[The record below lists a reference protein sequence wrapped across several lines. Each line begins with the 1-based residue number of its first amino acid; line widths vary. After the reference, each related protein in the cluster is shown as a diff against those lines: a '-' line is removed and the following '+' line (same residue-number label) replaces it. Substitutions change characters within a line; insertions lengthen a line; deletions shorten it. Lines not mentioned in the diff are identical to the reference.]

1 MTETTTETTIDAAI
15 RTILL
20 ANSAVKG
27 IVETRIYPKK
37 LPLNCSLPALSI
49 HKPSN
54 PYSRIMGSPRFQISC
69 WSEDFLEVQ
78 ILAKSVEKALDGF
91 SGIIDGFEI
100 IQIVPLES
108 EDADEETTGL
118 FHIPYDFQVTYRK

>member
-1 MTETTTETTIDAAI
+1 MTETTIDGAI
-15 RTILL
+15 RTVLL
-20 ANSAVKG
+20 SDSAVKG
-27 IVETRIYPKK
+27 IVGKRIYPMK

-78 ILAKSVEKALDGF
+78 ILAKAVEKALDGF
-91 SGIIDGFEI
+91 SGIVDGFEI
-100 IQIVPLES
+100 IQIIPLES

-118 FHIPYDFQVTYRK
+118 FHIPYDFQVIYRK